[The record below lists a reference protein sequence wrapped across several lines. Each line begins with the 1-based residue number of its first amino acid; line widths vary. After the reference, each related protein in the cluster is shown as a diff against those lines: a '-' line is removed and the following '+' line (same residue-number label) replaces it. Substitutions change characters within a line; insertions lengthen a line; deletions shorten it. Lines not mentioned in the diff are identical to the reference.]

1 MNTSRKIPELLDAL
15 PADLG
20 EEASPEG
27 AMAELLRSLAHRP
40 VPAGRLA
47 RLWTLG
53 TLQAKIA
60 AGYLA
65 YWLKSGFAGEQDR
78 ERLKK
83 EAHVDAAIKLLGG
96 MGYLRGAI
104 MKVGQALAQYPDI
117 VPEQYVEVLGSLH
130 FEAPP
135 MHFSLL
141 RELVRDELGA
151 DPEELFDDFETEAFA
166 AASLGQ
172 VHRARLKSG
181 EPVAVKVQYPNI
193 ARTIAAD
200 FKNMKTLLAPLRGT
214 RDWQNL
220 VEQIDDVRHTLE
232 IEADYIR
239 ETEHTERARAALA
252 SEDDIVIPRSYP
264 ELSSRRVL
272 TMQYLDGVH
281 LAEFLEGNPS
291 QQQRDLQAARIS
303 RLTFRLFY
311 QANMSYADP
320 SPGNFIFME
329 DGRLGLI
336 DFGCCRIFTED
347 EQALMEIGLEAL
359 RHGGEAQIRTVR
371 KASLLTDEDAGDEQR
386 IAAFSAILDWF
397 WEPLRYDGEFEFD
410 DEYLRR
416 GFELMSEAVGK
427 RYTRSMPISIWNNR
441 LFYGYRALMYRLRP
455 RINVKRLHDEE
466 LQRAGLAGD
475 PTG

>member
-1 MNTSRKIPELLDAL
+1 MSEILDAL

-20 EEASPEG
+20 EEAAPEG
-27 AMAELLRSLAHRP
+27 SMVELLRSLAHRP
-40 VPAGRLA
+40 VPTGRLV
-47 RLWTLG
+47 RLWALG
-53 TLQAKIA
+53 SLQAKIA

-65 YWLKSGFAGEQDR
+65 YWLKSGFTGEEEK
-78 ERLKK
+78 ERRKK
-83 EAHVDAAIKLLGG
+83 QAHVDAAIKLLGG

-104 MKVGQALAQYPDI
+104 MKVGQALAQYPKI
-117 VPEQYVEVLGSLH
+117 VPEQYVEVLSSLH

-141 RELVRDELGA
+141 REFVRNELGA

-193 ARTIAAD
+193 ARAIAAD
-200 FKNMKTLLAPLRGT
+200 FKNMKALLAPLRGT

-220 VEQIDDVRHTLE
+220 VDQIEDVRTTLE
-232 IEADYIR
+232 IETDYTR
-239 ETEHTERARAALA
+239 EIEFMERARSALA

-272 TMQYLDGVH
+272 TMQYLEGVH
-281 LAEFLEGNPS
+281 LTEFLEGNPS
-291 QQQRDLQAARIS
+291 QPQRDLHAAQITL
-303 RLTFRLFY
+303 LTFRLFY
-311 QANMSYADP
+311 EARMSYADP
-320 SPGNFIFME
+320 NPGNFIFMD

-336 DFGCCRIFTED
+336 DFGCCRVFSDD
-347 EQALMEIGLEAL
+347 EQELMELGLAAL
-359 RHGGEAQIRTVR
+359 LHGGDAQTQMIK
-371 KASLLTDEDAGDEQR
+371 KASLLTDEEAKDEKR
-386 IAAFSAILDWF
+386 REALGSVLDWF

-416 GFELMSEAVGK
+416 GIELMSELVSR
-427 RYTRSMPISIWNNR
+427 RYVRSMPIAIWNNR
-441 LFYGYRALMYRLRP
+441 LFYGYRALMYRLGP
-455 RINVKRLHDEE
+455 RINVKRLHDSE
-466 LQRAGLAGD
+466 LQRAGLG
-475 PTG
+475 G